1 MDFVKSVLDVLGG
14 CIASHCAH
22 AGIVVLLAKGLHS
35 AKGQNDDMKRL
46 ELYIRALLVMH
57 STSSLWLATDVPP
70 LALALLVQRCT
81 GRSIFTEKNNIFSS
95 DDGNL
100 LDLTRDLAS
109 SVHMRSPMVWNKT
122 PCEYQVDD
130 SNNGR
135 VNLGEQTCLFYNRR
149 PEI

>member
-81 GRSIFTEKNNIFSS
+81 GRSIFYREEQ
-95 DDGNL
+95 
-100 LDLTRDLAS
+100 DLSFGRWKPARFDS
-109 SVHMRSPMVWNKT
+109 R
-122 PCEYQVDD
+122 PCEQCPHEK
-130 SNNGR
+130 SNG
-135 VNLGEQTCLFYNRR
+135 LEQNSM
-149 PEI
+149 